1 LLSKKTAMGD
11 KAKPLVSWAGGFA
24 VSAGCAPPFEANA
37 NQDIQYTRAD
47 LLTHLPP
54 GVQQAPA

>member
-1 LLSKKTAMGD
+1 MLGPSFFQGD

-24 VSAGCAPPFEANA
+24 VNHVRSAVFDVSA
-37 NQDIQYTRAD
+37 NQDIQHSRAD

-54 GVQQAPA
+54 GVQQTLA

>member
-1 LLSKKTAMGD
+1 MGD

-24 VSAGCAPPFEANA
+24 VSQGRAQPFDASA
-37 NQDIQYTRAD
+37 NQDIQHSRAD
-47 LLTHLPP
+47 LLTQLPP

>member
-1 LLSKKTAMGD
+1 MGD

-24 VSAGCAPPFEANA
+24 VCEGRAPPFEAGA
-37 NQDIQYTRAD
+37 NQDIQYSRAD